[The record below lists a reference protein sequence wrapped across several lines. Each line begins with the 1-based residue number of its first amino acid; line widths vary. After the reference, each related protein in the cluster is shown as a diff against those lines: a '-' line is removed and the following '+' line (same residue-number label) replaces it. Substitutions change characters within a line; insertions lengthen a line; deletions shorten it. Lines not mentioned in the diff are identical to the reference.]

1 MRLKHQSSQSKKL
14 YHQASNTT
22 TKSHQSLSK
31 SLNQLSPGA
40 ITFSSINQSTP
51 NYQDVETQNESPY
64 FQISQSNVK
73 EIAHKSDQEKE
84 GQNITGQHKEKIF
97 GQNQKNMI
105 CFEETE
111 KMDLEQF
118 KEFKQ
123 SLLKQLKEVEERVIQ
138 KNTIK
143 PSQSHEELKELT
155 GIVCKATGYESLNIS
170 PSLKKDE
177 NFQQISQKQH
187 ALYQQIEQEFQQLFN
202 SQVRDQVFPVFH
214 SSHNYQAGVLQLR
227 DKITQVENQIY
238 QSELSNK
245 ELSQLI
251 SDKNFQIEVQQAS
264 DLSQN
269 DVQSSLIN
277 QQELSQYN
285 NQAFHYQ
292 NELSNLTSLQ
302 KSRRHRNPA
311 RMIQRHFG
319 CTYEGCNKEYGTEGS
334 LNMHIKLKH
343 PGYKYISLTA
353 RKNRQMIGDIR
364 QQEKSLQYESK
375 ILENGGNLNNDTNS
389 EK

>member
-14 YHQASNTT
+14 QHQASNTT

-31 SLNQLSPGA
+31 SLNLFSPGA
-40 ITFSSINQSTP
+40 ITYSSINQSTTK
-51 NYQDVETQNESPY
+51 NQDVETQNESPY

-73 EIAHKSDQEKE
+73 EIINKTDYVKG
-84 GQNITGQHKEKIF
+84 GQQITGQHKEKTF
-97 GQNQKNMI
+97 GQNQNSMI
-105 CFEETE
+105 SFEETE

-123 SLLKQLKEVEERVIQ
+123 SLLKQLQEVEERVIQ

-155 GIVCKATGYESLNIS
+155 GIDCKVTGYESLNIS

-187 ALYQQIEQEFQQLFN
+187 TLYQQIEQEFQQLFY

-214 SSHNYQAGVLQLR
+214 SRHNYQTGVLQLR

-238 QSELSNK
+238 QAELSNK

-285 NQAFHYQ
+285 NQAFQYQ

-311 RMIQRHFG
+311 RMIQRQFG
-319 CTYEGCNKEYGTEGS
+319 CTFEGCNKEYGTEGS

-343 PGYKYISLTA
+343 PGHKYISVTA
-353 RKNRQMIGDIR
+353 RKNRQMIGEIR
-364 QQEKSLQYESK
+364 LQENILQNESQ
-375 ILENGGNLNNDTNS
+375 ILENGSKINNDTNS